1 VSDAR
6 GDRVLRRSLARSRA
20 ACGRESD
27 HDEQQPSHD
36 VIVGRMEGALIVV
49 TGAPGAGKTTLAR
62 ALATR
67 LRMPL
72 LAKDDVKE
80 ALFDALGTGDR
91 AWSRRLGAATYDVMF
106 AVAARLLASG
116 VDCIL
121 ESNFTEPEPL
131 RRLPART
138 TVQLYCDVPPDVVL
152 ERYARR
158 RRHPGHLDETILE
171 ELPASLAANT
181 WRPLELGGETIVVD
195 TRAPVD
201 VEALVRRLQR

>member
-1 VSDAR
+1 
-6 GDRVLRRSLARSRA
+6 
-20 ACGRESD
+20 
-27 HDEQQPSHD
+27 
-36 VIVGRMEGALIVV
+36 MEGALIVV

-121 ESNFTEPEPL
+121 ESNFTEAEPL